1 MQVPTGDMPR
11 HLLLNA
17 SRFLVDEAT
26 AGDRLL
32 ISGVLTTEAGPNAS
46 TFTSDRHGE
55 VTAAAAASVAAAAA
69 FAGGRAADATPL
81 GLPCFADGWP
91 LSTSPPA
98 QM

>member
-32 ISGVLTTEAGPNAS
+32 ISGVLTTDAGSNAPS
-46 TFTSDRHGE
+46 FAAERYGE
-55 VTAAAAASVAAAAA
+55 AAAVA
-69 FAGGRAADATPL
+69 GMEESATTL
-81 GLPCFADGWP
+81 HCSILPP
-91 LSTSPPA
+91 SQLVP
-98 QM
+98 